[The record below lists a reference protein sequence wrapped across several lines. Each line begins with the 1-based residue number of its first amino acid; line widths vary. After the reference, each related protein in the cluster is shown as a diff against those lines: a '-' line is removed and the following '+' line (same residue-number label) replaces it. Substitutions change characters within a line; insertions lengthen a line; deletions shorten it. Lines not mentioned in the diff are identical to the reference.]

1 MTTEEYLKLSSSDQ
15 MRYRLSLP
23 DEQRKELHRNA
34 MWYLFKQK
42 FSATQD
48 EVMELCEETKKKYNC
63 SSECAAK
70 LVELTLQLM
79 TLQG

>member
-23 DEQRKELHRNA
+23 DEQRKELHRKA

-48 EVMELCEETKKKYNC
+48 EVMELCEETKKKYSC

-70 LVELTLQLM
+70 LVELTLLM
-79 TLQG
+79 MSTP